1 MAKHSS
7 EESFSSDLMTR
18 REVERVFQLSPE
30 PPAMSALND
39 YILAAKSTGNNNFF
53 SYFLHHYEKQLNNR
67 IYSFL
72 QSDGSDKYD
81 PERFLDLKL
90 ACAELLLLKLQDYDP
105 DKGAAFTTYVYPYL
119 EEQML
124 HFRMQEEAWS
134 FDSLDAYKKVRQAA
148 WMLGNGGDAAKEFAE
163 KNDCD
168 PKTAEEYIKAAR
180 SIRNRESFYVTEQD
194 EDSEETG
201 EDVTRDDSW
210 DYSEILWNGIRADA
224 VQKAFEKLDFREQ
237 TLLEKR
243 NAICMTCGRV
253 SPWKDRPT
261 FEDLAVMFEGTTAGG
276 AERAYRRA
284 VEHLTEL
291 LVEDGVLRCV
301 RLKLESQ
308 KNRKKKNAAAV
319 YSYQADNDGEWGE
332 IHFDFERGKAEIVR
346 LADWDT
352 MRTNIYAKM
361 VIRYVMKSKDEN
373 LPKEI
378 LLGFER

>member
-1 MAKHSS
+1 MA
-7 EESFSSDLMTR
+7 EESYTSYLLTR
-18 REVERVFQLSPE
+18 REAERVFQLSPE
-30 PPAMSALND
+30 PPAVAELND
-39 YILAAKSTGNNNFF
+39 YILTAKSTGDNNFF

-72 QSDGSDKYD
+72 QSDGSDQYN

-90 ACAELLLLKLQDYDP
+90 ACTELLLLKLQDYAP
-105 DKGAAFTTYVYPYL
+105 EKGAAFTTYVYPYL

-168 PKTAEEYIKAAR
+168 LKTAEEYIKAAR

-201 EDVTRDDSW
+201 EDATCDDSW

-253 SPWKDRPT
+253 SSWKSRAT

-308 KNRKKKNAAAV
+308 KTRKKKNAAAV

-332 IHFDFERGKAEIVR
+332 IRFDFERGTAEIIR

-361 VIRYVMKSKDEN
+361 VIRYVMKCKDEN

-378 LLGFER
+378 MVGFER

>member
-1 MAKHSS
+1 MAKGSYT
-7 EESFSSDLMTR
+7 SDLMTMR
-18 REVERVFQLSPE
+18 GVERIFQLTPK

-39 YILAAKSTGNNNFF
+39 YILAAKSTGDNNFF
-53 SYFLHHYEKQLNNR
+53 SYFLHHYEKQLNSR
-67 IYSFL
+67 IYGFL
-72 QSDGSDKYD
+72 QSDGSDRYD

-90 ACAELLLLKLQDYDP
+90 ACTELLLEKLQDYDP
-105 DKGAAFTTYVYPYL
+105 KKGAAFTTYVYPYL
-119 EEQML
+119 EAQML
-124 HFRMQEEAWS
+124 RFRMLEEAWS
-134 FDSLDAYKKVRQAA
+134 FSSLDEYKKIRQAA
-148 WMLGNGGDAAKEFAE
+148 WMLGNGGNAAKDFAE

-168 PKTAEEYIKAAR
+168 LKTAEEYIKAAR
-180 SIRNRESFYVTEQD
+180 SIRNRESFCITEQD

-201 EDVTRDDSW
+201 EDITSDDSW
-210 DYSEILWNGIRADA
+210 DYTQILWNGIRAEA

-308 KNRKKKNAAAV
+308 KNRKKKNADAV
-319 YSYQADNDGEWGE
+319 YSYQADCDGEWGE
-332 IHFDFERGKAEIVR
+332 IHFDFERGTAEIIR
-346 LADWDT
+346 HADWDT
-352 MRTNIYAKM
+352 VRTNIYAKM
-361 VIRYVMKSKDEN
+361 VIQFVMKCKNEN

>member
-72 QSDGSDKYD
+72 QSDGSDQYD

-90 ACAELLLLKLQDYDP
+90 ACAELLLWKLQDYDP

-148 WMLGNGGDAAKEFAE
+148 WMLGNSGDAAREFSE

-168 PKTAEEYIKAAR
+168 LKTAEEYIKAAR

-253 SPWKDRPT
+253 SSWKNRPT

-308 KNRKKKNAAAV
+308 KTRKKKNAAAV
-319 YSYQADNDGEWGE
+319 SSYQADNDGEWGE
-332 IHFDFERGKAEIVR
+332 IRFDFERGKAEIVR

-361 VIRYVMKSKDEN
+361 VIRYVMKCKDEN

>member
-7 EESFSSDLMTR
+7 EESFSTNLLTR
-18 REVERVFQLSPE
+18 REAERVFQLLPE
-30 PPAMSALND
+30 PPAMGALND
-39 YILAAKSTGNNNFF
+39 YILAAKNTGDNNFF
-53 SYFLHHYEKQLNNR
+53 SYFLHHYEKQLNSR

-72 QSDGSDKYD
+72 QSDGSDQYD

-90 ACAELLLLKLQDYDP
+90 ACAELLLRKLLDYDP

-148 WMLGNGGDAAKEFAE
+148 WMLGNGGDAAKEFAK

-168 PKTAEEYIKAAR
+168 LKTAEEYIKAAR
-180 SIRNRESFYVTEQD
+180 SIRNRESFYVTERD

-210 DYSEILWNGIRADA
+210 NYSEILWNGIRADA

-308 KNRKKKNAAAV
+308 KTRKKKNAAAV

-332 IHFDFERGKAEIVR
+332 IRFDFEHGTAEIVR

-361 VIRYVMKSKDEN
+361 VIRYVMKCKDEN

>member
-1 MAKHSS
+1 
-7 EESFSSDLMTR
+7 
-18 REVERVFQLSPE
+18 
-30 PPAMSALND
+30 
-39 YILAAKSTGNNNFF
+39 
-53 SYFLHHYEKQLNNR
+53 
-67 IYSFL
+67 
-72 QSDGSDKYD
+72 
-81 PERFLDLKL
+81 
-90 ACAELLLLKLQDYDP
+90 
-105 DKGAAFTTYVYPYL
+105 
-119 EEQML
+119 ML

-148 WMLGNGGDAAKEFAE
+148 WMLGNVGDAAREFAE

-168 PKTAEEYIKAAR
+168 LKTTEEYIKAAR

-201 EDVTRDDSW
+201 EDITRDDSW

-224 VQKAFEKLDFREQ
+224 VQQVFEKLDFREQ

-291 LVEDGVLRCV
+291 LARDGVLRCV

-308 KNRKKKNAAAV
+308 KTQKKKIAAAI

-332 IHFDFERGKAEIVR
+332 IRFDFERGTAEIVR

-361 VIRYVMKSKDEN
+361 VIRYVMKCKDEN

>member
-7 EESFSSDLMTR
+7 EESFASDLLTR
-18 REVERVFQLSPE
+18 REAERIFQLSPE
-30 PPAMSALND
+30 PPAMAVLND
-39 YILAAKSTGNNNFF
+39 YILAAQRTGDNNYF
-53 SYFLHHYEKQLNNR
+53 SYFLHHYEHQLNSR

-72 QSDGSDKYD
+72 QSDGSDQYD

-105 DKGAAFTTYVYPYL
+105 DKGTAFTTYVYPYL

-148 WMLGNGGDAAKEFAE
+148 WMLGNVADAAKEFAE
-163 KNDCD
+163 KNECELE
-168 PKTAEEYIKAAR
+168 TAEEYIAAAR
-180 SIRNRESFYVTEQD
+180 WIRNRGSFYKTEQD

-210 DYSEILWNGIRADA
+210 DYHEILWNGIRADV
-224 VQKAFEKLDFREQ
+224 VQKVFEKLDFREQ

-253 SPWKDRPT
+253 SPWNDRPT

-284 VEHLTEL
+284 LEHLTEL

-308 KNRKKKNAAAV
+308 KTREKKNAATV

-361 VIRYVMKSKDEN
+361 VIRYVMKCKDEN

>member
-7 EESFSSDLMTR
+7 EESFTFVQLTR
-18 REVERVFQLSPE
+18 REAESTFQLSPE
-30 PPAMSALND
+30 PPAMGALND
-39 YILAAKSTGNNNFF
+39 YILAAKNTGDNNFF
-53 SYFLHHYEKQLNNR
+53 SYFLHHYEKQLNSR

-72 QSDGSDKYD
+72 QRDGSDQYA

-90 ACAELLLLKLQDYDP
+90 ACAELLLQKLQDYDP
-105 DKGAAFTTYVYPYL
+105 DKGAAFATYVYPYL

-124 HFRMQEEAWS
+124 YFRMQEEAWS
-134 FDSLDAYKKVRQAA
+134 FNSLDAYKKVRQAA
-148 WMLGNGGDAAKEFAE
+148 WMLGNGGDSAKEFAE
-163 KNDCD
+163 KNGCD
-168 PKTAEEYIKAAR
+168 LKTAEEYKKAAR

-210 DYSEILWNGIRADA
+210 DYTEIPWNGIRADA

-253 SPWKDRPT
+253 SSWKDRPT

-284 VEHLTEL
+284 VEHLTGL

-308 KNRKKKNAAAV
+308 KTRKKKNAAAV

-332 IHFDFERGKAEIVR
+332 IRFDFERGTAEIIR

-361 VIRYVMKSKDEN
+361 VIRYVMKCKDEK

-378 LLGFER
+378 MLGFER

>member
-1 MAKHSS
+1 
-7 EESFSSDLMTR
+7 
-18 REVERVFQLSPE
+18 
-30 PPAMSALND
+30 
-39 YILAAKSTGNNNFF
+39 
-53 SYFLHHYEKQLNNR
+53 
-67 IYSFL
+67 
-72 QSDGSDKYD
+72 
-81 PERFLDLKL
+81 
-90 ACAELLLLKLQDYDP
+90 
-105 DKGAAFTTYVYPYL
+105 
-119 EEQML
+119 
-124 HFRMQEEAWS
+124 
-134 FDSLDAYKKVRQAA
+134 
-148 WMLGNGGDAAKEFAE
+148 MLGNVADAAKEFAE

-168 PKTAEEYIKAAR
+168 LKTAEEYIKAAR

-194 EDSEETG
+194 KDSEETG

-210 DYSEILWNGIRADA
+210 DYTAILWNGIRADA

-253 SPWKDRPT
+253 SPLKDRPT

-284 VEHLTEL
+284 VEHLTKL

-301 RLKLESQ
+301 RLKLESHKQ
-308 KNRKKKNAAAV
+308 LKKKNAAAV
-319 YSYQADNDGEWGE
+319 YLYQADNDGEWGE
-332 IHFDFERGKAEIVR
+332 IHFDFERGTVEIVR

-361 VIRYVMKSKDEN
+361 VIRYVMKCKDEN

>member
-1 MAKHSS
+1 MANHSS

-18 REVERVFQLSPE
+18 RGVERVFQLSPE
-30 PPAMSALND
+30 PPAMATLND
-39 YILAAKSTGNNNFF
+39 YILAAKSTGDNNFF
-53 SYFLHHYEKQLNNR
+53 SYFLHHYERQLNSR

-72 QSDGSDKYD
+72 QSDGSDKYA

-148 WMLGNGGDAAKEFAE
+148 WMLGNGGEAVKEL
-163 KNDCD
+163 DCNL
-168 PKTAEEYIKAAR
+168 KTAQEYIKAAR

-210 DYSEILWNGIRADA
+210 DYTSILWNGIRADA

-261 FEDLAVMFEGTTAGG
+261 FEDLAVMFEGTTASG

-291 LVEDGVLRCV
+291 LVEDGVLHCV

-308 KNRKKKNAAAV
+308 KTRKKKNVAAV
-319 YSYQADNDGEWGE
+319 YLYQADNDGEWGE
-332 IHFDFERGKAEIVR
+332 IYFDFERGKVEIVQ

-352 MRTNIYAKM
+352 MQTNIYAKM
-361 VIRYVMKSKDEN
+361 VIRYVTKCKDEN

>member
-7 EESFSSDLMTR
+7 EESFTSDLMTR
-18 REVERVFQLSPE
+18 REVERVFHLSPE
-30 PPAMSALND
+30 PPAMNTLND
-39 YILAAKSTGNNNFF
+39 YILASKRGKKSEYFL
-53 SYFLHHYEKQLNNR
+53 YFLHHYEQRLNSY
-67 IYSFL
+67 IYNFL
-72 QSDGSDKYD
+72 QRDGSDQYD

-90 ACAELLLLKLQDYDP
+90 ACAELLLQKLRTYKP
-105 DKGAAFTTYVYPYL
+105 KKGAAFTTYVYPYL
-119 EEQML
+119 MDQML
-124 HFRMQEEAWS
+124 RFRMREEFWS
-134 FDSLDAYKKVRQAA
+134 FKSLDTYKKIRQAA

-163 KNDCD
+163 KNECELE
-168 PKTAEEYIKAAR
+168 TAEEYIAAAR
-180 SIRNRESFYVTEQD
+180 WIRNRGSFYKTEQD

-210 DYSEILWNGIRADA
+210 DYHEILWNGIRAEA
-224 VQKAFEKLDFREQ
+224 VQKAFNKLDFREQ

-253 SPWKDRPT
+253 SPWKGRPT
-261 FEDLAVMFEGTTAGG
+261 FEDLAVMFEGTTAKG

-291 LVEDGVLRCV
+291 LVEDGILRCV
-301 RLKLESQ
+301 RLKLES
-308 KNRKKKNAAAV
+308 KKTRKKKNAAAV
-319 YSYQADNDGEWGE
+319 YLYQADNDGEWGE
-332 IHFDFERGKAEIVR
+332 IHFDFEHGKAEIVR

-361 VIRYVMKSKDEN
+361 VIRYVMKCKNGD

-378 LLGFER
+378 MLGFER

>member
-1 MAKHSS
+1 MAK
-7 EESFSSDLMTR
+7 ESFASDLLTR
-18 REVERVFQLSPE
+18 REAERIFQLSPK
-30 PPAMSALND
+30 PPAMGALND
-39 YILAAKSTGNNNFF
+39 YILAYKQEEKSDYFL
-53 SYFLHHYEKQLNNR
+53 YFLHHYEKQLNSY

-72 QSDGSDKYD
+72 QTDGSDRYD
-81 PERFLDLKL
+81 PERFLDLKFS
-90 ACAELLLLKLQDYDP
+90 CVELLLQKTRDYDP
-105 DKGAAFTTYVYPYL
+105 KKGAAFTTYVYPYL
-119 EEQML
+119 EDQML
-124 HFRMQEEAWS
+124 RFRMHEEAWS

-148 WMLGNGGDAAKEFAE
+148 WMLGNVGDAAREFAE

-168 PKTAEEYIKAAR
+168 LKTAEEYIKAAQ
-180 SIRNRESFYVTEQD
+180 SIRNRESFYITEQD

-210 DYSEILWNGIRADA
+210 DYTSILWNGIRADA

-284 VEHLTEL
+284 VEHLTEI
-291 LVEDGVLRCV
+291 LVEAGVLRCV
-301 RLKLESQ
+301 RLKQESQ
-308 KNRKKKNAAAV
+308 KQRKKKNAAAV
-319 YSYQADNDGEWGE
+319 YSYQADSDGEWGE
-332 IHFDFERGKAEIVR
+332 IHFDFERGTAEIIR

-361 VIRYVMKSKDEN
+361 VIRYVMKCKDEN

>member
-1 MAKHSS
+1 MA
-7 EESFSSDLMTR
+7 EESYTSNLLTR
-18 REVERVFQLSPE
+18 REAECIFQLSPE
-30 PPAMSALND
+30 PPAMAALND
-39 YILAAKSTGNNNFF
+39 YILAAKSTGDNNFF
-53 SYFLHHYEKQLNNR
+53 SYFLHHYEKQLNSR

-72 QSDGSDKYD
+72 QTDGSDQYD

-90 ACAELLLLKLQDYDP
+90 ACAELLLRKLQDYDP
-105 DKGAAFTTYVYPYL
+105 DKGAAFATYVYPYL

-148 WMLGNGGDAAKEFAE
+148 WMLGNGGDAVKEFAE

-168 PKTAEEYIKAAR
+168 LKTAEEYIKAAR
-180 SIRNRESFYVTEQD
+180 AIRNKESFYVTEQD

-201 EDVTRDDSW
+201 KDVACDNSW
-210 DYSEILWNGIRADA
+210 DYTSILWNGIRADT

-284 VEHLTEL
+284 MEHLTEL
-291 LVEDGVLRCV
+291 LARDGVLRCV

-308 KNRKKKNAAAV
+308 KQRKKKNAAAV
-319 YSYQADNDGEWGE
+319 YSYQAAGDGEWGE
-332 IHFDFERGKAEIVR
+332 IHFERGTAEIVR

-361 VIRYVMKSKDEN
+361 VIRYMMKCKDEN

>member
-7 EESFSSDLMTR
+7 EESFSTNLLTR
-18 REVERVFQLSPE
+18 REAERVFQLSPE

-72 QSDGSDKYD
+72 QSDGSDQYD

-90 ACAELLLLKLQDYDP
+90 ACAELLLRKLQDYDP

-148 WMLGNGGDAAKEFAE
+148 WMLGNVGDAAKEFAE

-168 PKTAEEYIKAAR
+168 LKTAEEFIKAAR
-180 SIRNRESFYVTEQD
+180 SIRNREAFYVTKQD

-201 EDVTRDDSW
+201 EDITHDDSW
-210 DYSEILWNGIRADA
+210 DYNEILWNGIRADA

-308 KNRKKKNAAAV
+308 KTRKKKNAAAV
-319 YSYQADNDGEWGE
+319 YLYQADNDGEWGE
-332 IHFDFERGKAEIVR
+332 IRFDFERGTAEIVR

-352 MRTNIYAKM
+352 TRTNIYAKM
-361 VIRYVMKSKDEN
+361 VIRYIMKCKDEN

>member
-1 MAKHSS
+1 
-7 EESFSSDLMTR
+7 
-18 REVERVFQLSPE
+18 
-30 PPAMSALND
+30 
-39 YILAAKSTGNNNFF
+39 
-53 SYFLHHYEKQLNNR
+53 
-67 IYSFL
+67 
-72 QSDGSDKYD
+72 
-81 PERFLDLKL
+81 
-90 ACAELLLLKLQDYDP
+90 
-105 DKGAAFTTYVYPYL
+105 
-119 EEQML
+119 ML

-168 PKTAEEYIKAAR
+168 LKTAEEYIKAAR

-201 EDVTRDDSW
+201 EDVTCDDSW

-276 AERAYRRA
+276 AERAYRHR
-284 VEHLTEL
+284 HHHQQL
-291 LVEDGVLRCV
+291 
-301 RLKLESQ
+301 
-308 KNRKKKNAAAV
+308 
-319 YSYQADNDGEWGE
+319 
-332 IHFDFERGKAEIVR
+332 
-346 LADWDT
+346 
-352 MRTNIYAKM
+352 
-361 VIRYVMKSKDEN
+361 
-373 LPKEI
+373 
-378 LLGFER
+378 

>member
-7 EESFSSDLMTR
+7 EESFSTNLLTR
-18 REVERVFQLSPE
+18 REAERVFQLSPE
-30 PPAMSALND
+30 PPAMGALND
-39 YILAAKSTGNNNFF
+39 YILTAKSTGDNNFF

-72 QSDGSDKYD
+72 QSDGSDQYN

-90 ACAELLLLKLQDYDP
+90 ACVELLLQKLRTYRP
-105 DKGAAFTTYVYPYL
+105 KKGAAFTTYVYPYL
-119 EEQML
+119 MDQML
-124 HFRMQEEAWS
+124 RFRMREEFWS
-134 FDSLDAYKKVRQAA
+134 FDSLDTYKKIRQAA

-163 KNDCD
+163 KNECELE
-168 PKTAEEYIKAAR
+168 TAEEYIAAAR
-180 SIRNRESFYVTEQD
+180 WIRNRGSFYKTEQD

-210 DYSEILWNGIRADA
+210 DYHEILWNGIRADA

-237 TLLEKR
+237 TLLEIR

-291 LVEDGVLRCV
+291 FVEDGVLRCV
-301 RLKLESQ
+301 R
-308 KNRKKKNAAAV
+308 
-319 YSYQADNDGEWGE
+319 
-332 IHFDFERGKAEIVR
+332 
-346 LADWDT
+346 
-352 MRTNIYAKM
+352 
-361 VIRYVMKSKDEN
+361 
-373 LPKEI
+373 
-378 LLGFER
+378 

>member
-7 EESFSSDLMTR
+7 EESFASDLLTR
-18 REVERVFQLSPE
+18 REAERVFQLSPE
-30 PPAMSALND
+30 PPAMAALND
-39 YILAAKSTGNNNFF
+39 YILAAQRTGDNNYF
-53 SYFLHHYEKQLNNR
+53 SYFLHHYEHQLNSR
-67 IYSFL
+67 IFGFL
-72 QSDGSDKYD
+72 QTDGSDQYD

-90 ACAELLLLKLQDYDP
+90 ACAELLLQKLQDYDP
-105 DKGAAFTTYVYPYL
+105 DKGAAYTTFVYPYL
-119 EEQML
+119 EDQML

-134 FDSLDAYKKVRQAA
+134 FDSLDAYKKVRQAS
-148 WMLGNGGDAAKEFAE
+148 WMLGKGGNTAKEFAE

-168 PKTAEEYIKAAR
+168 LKTAEEYIKAAR
-180 SIRNRESFYVTEQD
+180 SIRSRESFYITEQD

-201 EDVTRDDSW
+201 EDITRDDSW
-210 DYSEILWNGIRADA
+210 DYTEILWNGIRADA

-243 NAICMTCGRV
+243 NTICMTCGRV

-291 LVEDGVLRCV
+291 LVEGGVLSCV

-308 KNRKKKNAAAV
+308 KNRKKKNTAAV

-332 IHFDFERGKAEIVR
+332 IYFDFERGTAEIVQ

-361 VIRYVMKSKDEN
+361 VIRYVMKCKDEN
-373 LPKEI
+373 LSKEI

>member
-18 REVERVFQLSPE
+18 REAERVFQLSPE

-39 YILAAKSTGNNNFF
+39 YILAAQSTGDNNFF
-53 SYFLHHYEKQLNNR
+53 SYFLHHYERQLNSR

-72 QSDGSDKYD
+72 QRDGSNQYD

-90 ACAELLLLKLQDYDP
+90 ACAELLLRKLLDYDP
-105 DKGAAFTTYVYPYL
+105 DKGAAFTTYVYPYF

-148 WMLGNGGDAAKEFAE
+148 WMLGNGGDAAKKFAE

-168 PKTAEEYIKAAR
+168 LKTAEEYIKAAR
-180 SIRNRESFYVTEQD
+180 LIRNRESFYITEQD

-210 DYSEILWNGIRADA
+210 DYTAILWNGIRADD

-243 NAICMTCGRV
+243 NAICMTCERV

-308 KNRKKKNAAAV
+308 KTRKKKNAAAV

-332 IHFDFERGKAEIVR
+332 IHFDFERGTGEILR

-352 MRTNIYAKM
+352 IRTNIYAKM
-361 VIRYVMKSKDEN
+361 VIRYVMKCKDEN